1 MSTNSCII
9 TLVKNEHLYL
19 NEWIKYHL
27 DLGVEHIFVFEDVD
41 SDTHKD
47 ITDAF
52 GDKVTLKGIF
62 SILDEESR
70 EKALELKSTMK
81 SNVQHLY
88 IRNALMYVKN
98 YFQDKYD
105 WCFVI
110 DADEFLTLEKE
121 NDTLDDVF
129 SLYDKYDAFIM
140 LWKCYGANGLVSKPD
155 YTEKGV
161 IETYTKEVCNNI
173 IDKPQSLVKTCYNLK
188 RYRRE
193 FFHNQHHPS
202 DVCKWCNTDLKR
214 NIRATY
220 SKIYIRHYV
229 TKSWEEF
236 AWKRIKRGFFWGK
249 TRLFDMFFLANPEF
263 VSMKKELIKN
273 ARKSFSCTT
282 L

>member
-1 MSTNSCII
+1 MRTCVI
-9 TLVKNEHLYL
+9 TIVKNEHLYL

-27 DLGVEHIFVFEDVD
+27 DLGIEHIFVFEDFD
-41 SDTHKD
+41 SETHKS
-47 ITDAF
+47 ITDTY
-52 GDKVTLKGIF
+52 GDKVTLNNIF
-62 SILDEESR
+62 SILNEDDR
-70 EKALELKSTMK
+70 KVALELKKTK
-81 SNVQHLY
+81 KWNVQHIYL
-88 IRNALMYVKN
+88 RNALKYVGSLNK
-98 YFQDKYD
+98 FD

-110 DADEFLTLEKE
+110 DADEFVTLEGDALDKVLPLYE
-121 NDTLDDVF
+121 NH
-129 SLYDKYDAFIM
+129 DAFIM
-140 LWKCYGANGLVSKPD
+140 LWKCYGADGHISKPD

-188 RYRRE
+188 RYRPE
-193 FFHNQHHPS
+193 FFHNQHRPS